1 MCMTA
6 IELNLAAFKLVMLRA
21 KKKKLEKQIKKV
33 QDSLKADFGA
43 DRVKETSKYL
53 IRLSTVVTSRLDAK
67 ALREDHPVLCNEY
80 TKCNSYQ
87 RIWITDKTKRATG
100 R

>member
-1 MCMTA
+1 MTA

-33 QDSLKADFGA
+33 QDSLKAEIGVGA
-43 DRVKETSKYL
+43 RETSKYL
-53 IRLSTVVTSRLDAK
+53 VKCTEVITSRLDVQ

-87 RIWITDKTKRATG
+87 RIWITDKTKKATG